1 MMIYRQKLAIFAF
14 MIARSITLLLV
25 AFLSTVASAT
35 VPKTIAQ
42 GDDLSCFSWNAD
54 KITFADLE
62 SLNLLFS
69 IDTIADVTM
78 ARMVGKS
85 YPEKGC
91 EISRS
96 DLCYL
101 ILPHYDG
108 KGAIRIGEMVCNK
121 AIAGELT
128 ALFKE
133 LFRHKYPIER
143 MVLIDNYDADD
154 IKSMEAN
161 NTSCFNYRTVAGS
174 RKLSRHALGMAI
186 DINPL
191 YNPYVKGSYVSPE
204 SGKPYINRRKNFKHK
219 LYKGDIVY
227 QILHDKYG
235 FTWGGTWRSCKDY
248 QHYEK

>member
-1 MMIYRQKLAIFAF
+1 
-14 MIARSITLLLV
+14 MIARGITLFLV

-35 VPKTIAQ
+35 APKTIAQ
-42 GDDLSCFSWNAD
+42 GDDLSCFSWSAD
-54 KITFADLE
+54 RITEADLE

-69 IDTIADVTM
+69 IDTIADATM

-91 EISRS
+91 EILRS
-96 DLCYL
+96 DLRYL

-161 NTSCFNYRTVAGS
+161 NTSCFNYRLVEGT
-174 RKLSRHALGMAI
+174 RKLSRHAYGMAI

-191 YNPYVKGSYVSPE
+191 YNPYVKGIYVSPK
-204 SGKPYINRRKNFKHK
+204 GGAPYVNRAKEFPYKITLQDIAYK
-219 LYKGDIVY
+219 L
-227 QILHDKYG
+227 LCRKYG
-235 FTWGGTWRSCKDY
+235 FRWGGAWRSSKDY
-248 QHYEK
+248 QHFEK